1 MPAAVVLVLLV
12 LLTNVID
19 VLGSPELKG
28 ASERGEGGGVMVM
41 RIREKKSLGIARHH
55 HRLSPRAASF
65 LCGAAHVP
73 LPPSPSL
80 LSAAAVAVR
89 PPFMGGEEKEGAAW
103 RLFVAANILASRL

>member
-1 MPAAVVLVLLV
+1 
-12 LLTNVID
+12 
-19 VLGSPELKG
+19 
-28 ASERGEGGGVMVM
+28 MVM

-73 LPPSPSL
+73 LPLPPSPSL

-89 PPFMGGEEKEGAAW
+89 PPFMGGEEEEEEGAAW
-103 RLFVAANILASRL
+103 CLFVAANILASRL